1 MKKKILI
8 RLMLLMVITTLSLLL
23 LESGADSQITEDQ
36 MIDETPVAVSRRPS
50 GEFIIWESITRYIMA
65 GYH

>member
-8 RLMLLMVITTLSLLL
+8 RLMLMLVITTLSLLL
-23 LESGADSQITEDQ
+23 SQSRSDSQNTEDQ
-36 MIDETPVAVSRRPS
+36 LVDETPVAVGRRPS